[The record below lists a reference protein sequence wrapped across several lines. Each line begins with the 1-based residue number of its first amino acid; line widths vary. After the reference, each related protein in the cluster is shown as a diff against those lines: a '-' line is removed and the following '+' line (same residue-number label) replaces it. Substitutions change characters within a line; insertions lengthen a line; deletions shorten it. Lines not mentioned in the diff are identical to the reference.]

1 MYLVAQMIGLIA
13 FLISIMSYHKK
24 NKQVILSSVILSNI
38 LNLVHYLLLQAYS
51 GCITKILAIFRDYF
65 ILIKDKN
72 KKLTKKWFLLMFI
85 LFYLIALIFTY
96 SGIFSIF
103 PLIAAIIYMIVE
115 WNGNE
120 LAIKRIAFICYFLWL
135 EYNIFV
141 FSIVGVI
148 SNVVAIISTLIALI
162 NEKNSVNKI

>member
-1 MYLVAQMIGLIA
+1 MYLVAQIIGMIA
-13 FLISIMSYHKK
+13 FLVSIMSYHRK
-24 NKQVILSSVILSNI
+24 NKQGILSSVVLSNI
-38 LNLVHYLLLQAYS
+38 LNLIHYLLLQAYS
-51 GCITKILAIFRDYF
+51 GCITKVLAIFRDSF

-72 KKLTKKWFLLMFI
+72 QKLTKIWFLLIFI
-85 LFYLIALIFTY
+85 LLYLIALIFTY
-96 SGIFSIF
+96 DGIFSIF

-120 LAIKRIAFICYFLWL
+120 LAIKKIAFICYFLWL
-135 EYNIFV
+135 GYNIFV
-141 FSIVGVI
+141 FSIVGVV